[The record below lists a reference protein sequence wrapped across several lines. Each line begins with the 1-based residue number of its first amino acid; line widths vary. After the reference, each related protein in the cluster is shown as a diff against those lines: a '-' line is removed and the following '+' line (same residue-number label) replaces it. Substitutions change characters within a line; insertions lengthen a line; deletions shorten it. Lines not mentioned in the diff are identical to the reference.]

1 MLELM
6 APSNP
11 PCTSGSGC
19 AGGVVAVVAVVAAA
33 GSPGIAAASSV
44 SLPRNSNDPIK
55 IAVLSPIKSTPSV
68 GCDCK
73 ELIEKCRASSH
84 LAHKCIVENI
94 RGDISTHAAP
104 APTLHAAVNRP

>member
-19 AGGVVAVVAVVAAA
+19 ADGVVAAA